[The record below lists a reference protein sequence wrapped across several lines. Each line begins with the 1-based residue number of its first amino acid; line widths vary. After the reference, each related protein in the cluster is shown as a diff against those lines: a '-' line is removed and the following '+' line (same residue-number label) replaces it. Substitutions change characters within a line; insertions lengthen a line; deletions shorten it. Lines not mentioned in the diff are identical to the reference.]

1 MILQDTEHQD
11 KFYMA
16 FHLSFKMRDM
26 KNILTTIVC
35 LVLVA
40 SSATAQLIPNF
51 GAQRAGL
58 STLAF
63 LKNDLNARSSGM
75 SGASVAL
82 DADAFSSMTNPA
94 ATADL
99 KTFHAGLSNLTV
111 GAGIQHSY
119 LTVSIPRKNNY
130 ATFGFSLNMLNSGAM
145 EKRTEFQ
152 PEGTGE
158 KFYVTNMALGGT
170 YAQQLS
176 DMFSAGITM
185 KFIYEQIDTYTN
197 ATVAADVSFLYK
209 TDYKDLNFAVMIQN
223 FGGSSSIDGDDLPVD
238 FNRNLSP
245 TANEYSVPT
254 VFSLGASIVPW
265 KSKKQ
270 SLLLALQLNHPS
282 DNAEN
287 YRVGLEYE
295 YMKLFYVRA
304 GYMLNVASQSLP
316 TFGFGLRHRVGAHP
330 LHFNYAAN
338 PTDFLGMQHTVG
350 VSFGINKM
358 DRGNEER

>member
-1 MILQDTEHQD
+1 
-11 KFYMA
+11 
-16 FHLSFKMRDM
+16 MRDM
-26 KNILTTIVC
+26 KNIATIFIG
-35 LVLVA
+35 LVLLV
-40 SSATAQLIPNF
+40 SSASAQLIPNF

-63 LKNDLNARSSGM
+63 LKNDLNPRSTAL
-75 SGASVAL
+75 SGASVSL
-82 DADAFSSMTNPA
+82 DADAFSSFTNPA

-99 KTFHAGLSNLTV
+99 KSFHGAMSNVTI
-111 GAGIQHSY
+111 GAGIQQSF
-119 LTVSIPRKNNY
+119 LSVSIPRKNNFS
-130 ATFGFSLNMLNSGAM
+130 TFGFSLNMLNSGAM

-158 KFYVTNMALGGT
+158 KFYVTNMAFGGT

-223 FGGSSSIDGDDLPVD
+223 FGGSSSINGDDLPED
-238 FNRNLSP
+238 FNRNLNP
-245 TANEYSVPT
+245 TADDYSVPT
-254 VFSLGASIVPW
+254 VFSLGASIIPW
-265 KSKKQ
+265 KKEKQ
-270 SLLLALQLNHPS
+270 SLLIALQLNHPS

-287 YRVGLEYE
+287 YRIGLEYE
-295 YMKLFYVRA
+295 YMKLLYVRA

-316 TFGFGLRHRVGAHP
+316 TFGFGLRHRIGAHP
-330 LHFNYAAN
+330 LFINYAAN
-338 PTDFLGMQHTVG
+338 PTDFLGVQHTVG
-350 VSFGINKM
+350 LAIGINKM
-358 DRGNEER
+358 DRENEER

>member
-1 MILQDTEHQD
+1 MI
-11 KFYMA
+11 
-16 FHLSFKMRDM
+16 DM
-26 KNILTTIVC
+26 KNITTTFIG
-35 LVLVA
+35 LVLLV
-40 SSATAQLIPNF
+40 SSASAQLIPNF

-58 STLAF
+58 STLSF
-63 LKNDLNARSSGM
+63 LKNDLNPRSTAL
-75 SGASVAL
+75 SGASASL
-82 DADAFSSMTNPA
+82 DADAFSSFTNPA

-99 KTFHAGLSNLTV
+99 KSFHGALSNVTI
-111 GAGIQHSY
+111 GAGIQQSF
-119 LTVSIPRKNNY
+119 LSVSIPRKKNFS
-130 ATFGFSLNMLNSGAM
+130 TFGFSLNMLNSGAM

-197 ATVAADVSFLYK
+197 ATVSADVSFLYK

-223 FGGSSSIDGDDLPVD
+223 FGGSSSIDGEDLPED
-238 FNRNLSP
+238 FNRNLNS
-245 TANEYSVPT
+245 AADDYSVPT

-265 KSKKQ
+265 KKEKQ
-270 SLLLALQLNHPS
+270 SLLIAVQLNHPS

-295 YMKLFYVRA
+295 YMKLLYVRA

-316 TFGFGLRHRVGAHP
+316 TFGFGLRHRIRAHP
-330 LHFNYAAN
+330 LHINYAAN
-338 PTDFLGMQHTVG
+338 PTDFLGVQHTVG
-350 VSFGINKM
+350 LAIGINKM
-358 DRGNEER
+358 DRENDER

>member
-1 MILQDTEHQD
+1 
-11 KFYMA
+11 MA
-16 FHLSFKMRDM
+16 YHLNFKMKDM
-26 KNILTTIVC
+26 KNITTIFIG
-35 LVLVA
+35 LVLLV
-40 SSATAQLIPNF
+40 SSASAQLIPNF

-58 STLAF
+58 STLSF
-63 LKNDLNARSSGM
+63 LKNDLNPRSTAL
-75 SGASVAL
+75 SGASVSL
-82 DADAFSSMTNPA
+82 DADAFSSFTNPA

-99 KTFHAGLSNLTV
+99 KSFHGALSNVTI
-111 GAGIQHSY
+111 GAGIQQSF
-119 LTVSIPRKNNY
+119 LSVSIPRKKNFS
-130 ATFGFSLNMLNSGAM
+130 TFGFSLNMLNSGAM

-152 PEGTGE
+152 PEGNGE

-209 TDYKDLNFAVMIQN
+209 TDFKDLNFAVMIQN
-223 FGGSSSIDGDDLPVD
+223 FGGSSSIDGEDLPED
-238 FNRNLSP
+238 FNRNLNP
-245 TANEYSVPT
+245 TADDYSVPT

-265 KSKKQ
+265 KKEKQ
-270 SLLLALQLNHPS
+270 SLLIAVQLNHPS

-295 YMKLFYVRA
+295 YMKLLYVRA

-316 TFGFGLRHRVGAHP
+316 TFGFGLRHRIGAHP
-330 LHFNYAAN
+330 LHINYAAN
-338 PTDFLGMQHTVG
+338 PTDFLGVQHTVG
-350 VSFGINKM
+350 LAIGINKM
-358 DRGNEER
+358 DRENEER